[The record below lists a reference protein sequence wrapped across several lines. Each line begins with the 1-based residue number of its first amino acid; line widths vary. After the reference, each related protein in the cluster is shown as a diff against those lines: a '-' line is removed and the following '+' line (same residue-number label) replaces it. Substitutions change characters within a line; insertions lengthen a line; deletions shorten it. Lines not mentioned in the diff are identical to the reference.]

1 MRPSMSYRKCMSII
15 RNMPKTH
22 GKMDLNLL
30 VALDALLRERSVTR
44 AALRVGLTQPSMS
57 RALGRLRAM
66 LGDALLVRSG
76 RGLVPTPRALALQ
89 PELGGAL
96 ERLAIVVGEQR
107 SFDPASAERTFHVST
122 ADYGMAI
129 LAPFV
134 TASLFGQGPRVRL
147 VLHAQS
153 ANDDEALL
161 EGRLDALLV
170 PRRPSTPGC
179 VWTRLLSDEFVC
191 LVRREHPS
199 VGAELSL
206 AQYGSLGHV
215 FVSPTLATAGVADQ
229 ALARRGLRRRV
240 SVVVPSFLAAP
251 VIAAESDLI
260 ATVPSRIAK
269 LFVGR
274 LPVRSIP
281 VPLTLPP
288 VTISMA
294 WHERMRRDPAHAWFR
309 RLLVAELGRG
319 G

>member
-1 MRPSMSYRKCMSII
+1 V
-15 RNMPKTH
+15 
-22 GKMDLNLL
+22 DLNLL

-44 AALRVGLTQPSMS
+44 AARRVGLTQPSMS

-66 LGDALLVRSG
+66 LGDALFVRSG

-96 ERLAIVVGEQR
+96 ERLATAVAEQR
-107 SFDPASAERTFHVST
+107 PFDPASAERTFHVST

-129 LAPFV
+129 LAPLV
-134 TASLFGQGPRVRL
+134 TERAFGQAAGVRL

-153 ANDDEALL
+153 AGDDEALL
-161 EGRLDALLV
+161 EGRLDALLA

-179 VWTRLLSDEFVC
+179 VWTKLLSDEFVC
-191 LVRREHPS
+191 LVRRDHPS

-206 AQYGSLGHV
+206 AQYGALGHV
-215 FVSPTLATAGVADQ
+215 FVSPTLATAGVADR

-240 SVVVPSFLAAP
+240 AVVVPSFLVAP
-251 VIAAESDLI
+251 VIAAESDLV

-269 LFVGR
+269 LYAGR
-274 LPVRSIP
+274 LPVRSVP
-281 VPLTLPP
+281 VPLEVPA
-288 VTISMA
+288 VTVSMA

-309 RLLVAELGRG
+309 RLLASELGRG
-319 G
+319 SYPARERLRGRY

>member
-1 MRPSMSYRKCMSII
+1 MSD
-15 RNMPKTH
+15 MPRTH
-22 GKMDLNLL
+22 GKLDLNLL

-44 AALRVGLTQPSMS
+44 AARRVGLTQPSMS

-66 LGDALLVRSG
+66 LGDALFVRSG

-96 ERLAIVVGEQR
+96 ERLATAVAEQR
-107 SFDPASAERTFHVST
+107 PFDPASAERTFHVST

-129 LAPFV
+129 LAPLV
-134 TASLFGQGPRVRL
+134 TARLFGQAARLRL

-153 ANDDEALL
+153 AGDDEALVD
-161 EGRLDALLV
+161 GRLDVLLV

-179 VWTRLLSDEFVC
+179 VWTKLLSDELVC
-191 LVRREHPS
+191 LVRRDHPAI
-199 VGAELSL
+199 GAELSL

-229 ALARRGLRRRV
+229 ALGRRGLRRHV
-240 SVVVPSFLAAP
+240 AVVVPSFLVAP

-269 LFVGR
+269 LLVGR
-274 LPVRSIP
+274 LPVRSFP
-281 VPLTLPP
+281 VPLELPP
-288 VTISMA
+288 VTVSMA

-309 RLLVAELGRG
+309 RLLVSELGRG